1 MPSVGKSSIV
11 VTQAIEYSIY
21 LLGHQAHNFGKK
33 SINLEMKWIVHKLN
47 NLS

>member
-1 MPSVGKSSIV
+1 MPSMGKSSPV
-11 VTQAIEYSIY
+11 VTQAIEFSIC
-21 LLGHQAHNFGKK
+21 LLGHKTHNFGKK